1 MEMRAKLC
9 FVALLMSFVCLSALY
24 AADEPENILLDPSW
38 EEIEKVEDLIAGTNG
53 PWQVRGAEAAKG
65 ELATPTIDDKDFI
78 DGEQSIYIKD
88 IKPGWT
94 DMQQGWWTGAKH
106 FVLEEDQEYTLA
118 AWMKTSV
125 PGDVTM
131 KVTSWLDPFPNWG
144 SKNVTIK
151 TDWAEYFL
159 TCTPKDLTERPWLEF
174 RFMTVKDIWFD
185 FAHFYEGKYVPS
197 EGPHAVTSQD
207 KLAATWG
214 EIRRAH

>member
-1 MEMRAKLC
+1 MKTKLF
-9 FVALLMSFVCLSALY
+9 FVALVMTFVCLSALY
-24 AADEPENILLDPSW
+24 AKEEPENLLLDPGF
-38 EEIEKVEDLIAGTNG
+38 EEIKKPEDLIAGTGG

-65 ELATPTIDDKDFI
+65 ELAKPTIDKKDFI
-78 DGEQSIYIKD
+78 EGEQSIYVKD
-88 IKPGWT
+88 IKAGWT
-94 DMQQGWWTGAKH
+94 DMQQGWFTGTRH
-106 FVLEEDQEYTLA
+106 FVLDADQEYTLA

-125 PGDVTM
+125 PGNVTL
-131 KVTSWLDPFPNWG
+131 KVISWTDPFPTWG
-144 SKNVTIK
+144 SKRVTVE

-174 RFMTVKDIWFD
+174 RFGSVKDIWFD

-214 EIRRAH
+214 EIRRAR